1 MNKGM
6 TIQEVENLVKF
17 GSSICVKVTPKVING
32 EMWVAYR
39 DHETKDPKRAH
50 ADLLGF
56 ATEIAA

>member
-1 MNKGM
+1 M